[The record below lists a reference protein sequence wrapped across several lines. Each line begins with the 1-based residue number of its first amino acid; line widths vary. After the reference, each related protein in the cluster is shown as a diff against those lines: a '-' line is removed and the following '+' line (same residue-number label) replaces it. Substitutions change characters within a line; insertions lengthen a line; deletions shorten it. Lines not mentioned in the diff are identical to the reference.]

1 MRGTFFNNRI
11 ERKQHHMQHHLNYS
25 KFPEGEEPV
34 TRTFRMAKADWQL
47 LLNMRDELLAS
58 HGIKLS
64 MNATLI
70 HLLHL
75 HHKANQK
82 VQRT

>member
-1 MRGTFFNNRI
+1 
-11 ERKQHHMQHHLNYS
+11 MQHTLNYT
-25 KFPEGEEPV
+25 KFPDGEEPV
-34 TRTFRMAKADWQL
+34 TRTFRMAKADWQRL
-47 LLNMRDELLAS
+47 LDIREELLVT

-75 HHKANQK
+75 HHMASANQP
-82 VQRT
+82 